1 MSIPISA
8 RAETLKAVFQ
18 NPIFLAA
25 ATSWLFAQLVKAGVT
40 LFRRRWKSPRDL
52 LKTLFWHTGG
62 MPSSHAAV
70 VSSMAVAA
78 AFSEGLGSSL
88 FGVCVFFAMVVMRD
102 AMGVRRATGLQARS
116 LNQLGREVS
125 EKFGVDFHPVK
136 EIQGHDPLE
145 VVVGAFLGIFIAAA
159 FAWL

>member
-1 MSIPISA
+1 MSIPIAA
-8 RAETLKAVFQ
+8 RTETLKAVFQ
-18 NPIFLAA
+18 NPIILSSV
-25 ATSWLFAQLVKAGVT
+25 TSWFFAQLVKAAVT
-40 LFRRRWKSPRDL
+40 LLRRHWKSPRDI

-70 VSSMAVAA
+70 VSSMTVAA
-78 AFSEGLGSSL
+78 AFAEGLSSNL

-125 EKFGVDFHPVK
+125 EKMGVEFHPVK
-136 EIQGHDPLE
+136 EIQGHAPLE
-145 VVVGAFLGIFIAAA
+145 VVVGALLGIFIAAA
-159 FAWL
+159 YAWL

>member
-8 RAETLKAVFQ
+8 RAETLKAIFQ
-18 NPIFLAA
+18 NPVFLSSV
-25 ATSWLFAQLVKAGVT
+25 TSWFFAQLVKAAAT
-40 LFRRRWKSPRDL
+40 LFRRRWKSPRDI

-70 VSSMAVAA
+70 VSSMTVAA

-125 EKFGVDFHPVK
+125 EKLGVDFHPVK

-145 VVVGAFLGIFIAAA
+145 VVVGALLGIFIAAA

>member
-1 MSIPISA
+1 MSIPIST
-8 RAETLKAVFQ
+8 RAETLKVIFQ

-25 ATSWLFAQLVKAGVT
+25 ATSWLFAQLVKVVVI
-40 LFRRRWKSPRDL
+40 LLRRRWKSSRDV

-70 VSSMAVAA
+70 SSSMAVAA

-125 EKFGVDFHPVK
+125 EKLGVDFHPVK

-145 VVVGAFLGIFIAAA
+145 VVVGALLGIFIAAA

>member
-8 RAETLKAVFQ
+8 RAESLKAIFE
-18 NPIFLAA
+18 NPVILSAV
-25 ATSWLFAQLVKAGVT
+25 TSWFFAQLVKAAAT
-40 LFRRRWKSPRDL
+40 LLRRRWKSPRDI

-78 AFSEGLGSSL
+78 AFSEGVGSTL

-102 AMGVRRATGLQARS
+102 AMGVRRATGLQGRT
-116 LNQLGREVS
+116 LNQLGRELA
-125 EKFGVDFHPVK
+125 EKTGIEFHPVK

-145 VVVGAFLGIFIAAA
+145 VVVGALLGIFIAAA
-159 FAWL
+159 YAWL